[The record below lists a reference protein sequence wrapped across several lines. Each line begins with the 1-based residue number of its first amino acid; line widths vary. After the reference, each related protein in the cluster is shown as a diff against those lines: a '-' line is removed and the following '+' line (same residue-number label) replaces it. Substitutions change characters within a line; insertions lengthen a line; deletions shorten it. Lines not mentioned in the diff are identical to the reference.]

1 MIPKELAFEVAEYR
15 DRLAAVRRQ
24 MTARRLD
31 ALVLFGPHNLCYV
44 SGLDNDNLSDVQAL
58 VIPLDRDPILVL
70 FWFEAGRAE
79 NSSWISE
86 VQLYREIDDPIAV
99 VAGILRQLGVDRGRL
114 GVEQPSLGLSIAGHA
129 RLLANLPDATI
140 ENSFGCVEIPRRT
153 KSAAEIAWMRRAAEL
168 TDRAVDA
175 ASAAISVG
183 VTDSEL
189 AGMIAGTMYAGGG
202 EATPLGPIV
211 ATGFR
216 AGTPHSSFARR
227 RVEPGDCV
235 FLEFTAMVRR
245 YVAPIM
251 RTAWVGRPPADVE
264 RIAEAGAAA
273 VEAVIG
279 TARAGV
285 TASDVARAG
294 EAALAPVLDGLG
306 LMFHHTFGYP
316 VGIGFPPTWVES
328 LDFLLREE
336 NHQPL
341 QAGMTFHL
349 PISLR
354 RFGEVGINQS
364 HTILVT
370 ETGAETLTRSTA
382 RLLVLDRARNQAATD
397 PRQSAGRRD

>member
-1 MIPKELAFEVAEYR
+1 MIPQELAFEVTEYR
-15 DRLAAVRRQ
+15 TRLAAVRRQ
-24 MTARRLD
+24 MAARHLD
-31 ALVLFGPHNLCYV
+31 AIVLFGPQNLCYV

-58 VIPLDRDPILVL
+58 VVPLDRDPILVL
-70 FWFEAGRAE
+70 FWFEAGRAT
-79 NSSWISE
+79 NSAWVSDVE
-86 VQLYREIDDPIAV
+86 LYRETDDPIAV
-99 VAGILRQLGVDRGRL
+99 VAGIVRRLGLAGGRL
-114 GVEQPSLGLSIAGHA
+114 GVEQPSLGLSIGGHA
-129 RLLANLPDATI
+129 RLLASLADATI
-140 ENSFGCVEIPRRT
+140 EDSFGCVEIPRRT
-153 KSAAEIAWMRRAAEL
+153 KSPAEIAWMRRAAEL

-175 ASAAISVG
+175 ACAAIDVG

-189 AGMIAGTMYAGGG
+189 AGIIASTMYAGGG

-216 AGTPHSSFARR
+216 AGAPHSSFAGRR
-227 RVEPGDCV
+227 IEAGDCV

-273 VEAVIG
+273 VEAVLG

-285 TASDVARAG
+285 TASEVARAG

-328 LDFLLREE
+328 LSFLLREE

-341 QAGMTFHL
+341 EAGMTFHL

-354 RFGEVGINQS
+354 RFGEFGINQS
-364 HTILVT
+364 HTMLVT
-370 ETGAETLTRSTA
+370 ETGAETLTRSSA
-382 RLLVLDRARNQAATD
+382 RLLVLA
-397 PRQSAGRRD
+397 